1 MVIREQKRLLNEQTH
16 QRILQKEALKNHTP
30 YTPPEDV
37 DLNATITVPTFMD
50 QGFTRPKV
58 LLLLPYRHYAR
69 VFVDTLLTLLPKK
82 MNVYGKSKFM
92 EEFNDEEEEEAQ
104 GLPAAVEEDFSRQQR
119 RWVLPAGM
127 RRRLLPRGSG
137 GEGQHLPTVHGLL

>member
-30 YTPPEDV
+30 YTPPE
-37 DLNATITVPTFMD
+37 
-50 QGFTRPKV
+50 GFTRPKV

-92 EEFNDEEEEEAQ
+92 EEFNDEEEEEAKGFQ
-104 GLPAAVEEDFSRQQR
+104 P
-119 RWVLPAGM
+119 RWKKIFPGNNDGGYF
-127 RRRLLPRGSG
+127 PR
-137 GEGQHLPTVHGLL
+137 E

>member
-37 DLNATITVPTFMD
+37 DLNTTITVPTFMD

-69 VFVDTLLTLLPKK
+69 VFVDTLLTLLPKM

-92 EEFNDEEEEEAQ
+92 EEFNDDEEEEAKGFQ
-104 GLPAAVEEDFSRQQR
+104 P
-119 RWVLPAGM
+119 RWKKIFPGNNDGGYF
-127 RRRLLPRGSG
+127 PR
-137 GEGQHLPTVHGLL
+137 E